1 MKAQA
6 RNPLLVPESLSG
18 TTAST
23 ATAGMQAGTTSMEI
37 DTGAG
42 TRAPSMSQR
51 FGTEGQSHSTEWQ
64 DELHLLM
71 ALDSDTP
78 VETQADNMHWNEA
91 GQQRPRLNWPPLP
104 AGSPV
109 LVVPA
114 ERLEVIR
121 IAKETGLL
129 VPAQQGL
136 SGQGLDA
143 QLRAHCIA
151 PPIIP
156 APVVDPA
163 PATPPAPTIPPAVPV
178 FWNKVPADWIVDDY
192 KSVPAIGEE
201 DNDDP
206 SVSREITS
214 KLLECRHTLA
224 ATGSAP
230 LQDLIELLAENGGA
244 RHSRFHDGEAARIDI
259 TLKLVDLL
267 DDMVAMHGT
276 PQARFD
282 QESLDRFG
290 RSLLQWCG
298 RSAYLLGRR
307 EQVRRYSVG
316 MPDMVDENIINTII
330 LNAMCRSEKTRDFII
345 GIFSEN
351 ETELRENFRM
361 STKIKILRQCADGEV
376 ALNAAETLALCTLKL
391 SYNSSADRLLFIL
404 RSHAGQLSLNFTAQ
418 GAGQGA
424 STDAVMQ

>member
-18 TTAST
+18 TTAPP
-23 ATAGMQAGTTSMEI
+23 ATAGTHAGTRSMEV

-42 TRAPSMSQR
+42 TRAPSMGQR
-51 FGTEGQSHSTEWQ
+51 FDTEGQSHSTEWQ
-64 DELHLLM
+64 DELPLLM
-71 ALDSDTP
+71 ALDSDAP
-78 VETQADNMHWNEA
+78 VETQADTLCGNEA

-104 AGSPV
+104 AGLPV

-114 ERLEVIR
+114 ERLELIR

-129 VPAQQGL
+129 IPARQGF

-143 QLRAHCIA
+143 QLRVHCIA

-163 PATPPAPTIPPAVPV
+163 PANPPAPTIPPAVPV
-178 FWNKVPADWIVDDY
+178 FWNKVPADWIVADY
-192 KSVPAIGEE
+192 KPVPAIGEE
-201 DNDDP
+201 DNQEP

-224 ATGSAP
+224 ATGSFP

-267 DDMVAMHGT
+267 VDMVAMHGR

-282 QESLDRFG
+282 QASLDRFG
-290 RSLLQWCG
+290 LSLLQWCG
-298 RSAYLLGRR
+298 RSAYSLGRL

-376 ALNAAETLALCTLKL
+376 VLNAAETLALCTLKL

-418 GAGQGA
+418 GAGQGTG
-424 STDAVMQ
+424 TDAVMQ

>member
-6 RNPLLVPESLSG
+6 RKPLLVPESLSG
-18 TTAST
+18 TTAPP
-23 ATAGMQAGTTSMEI
+23 ATARMQAGTTSMEI
-37 DTGAG
+37 DTGAA

-51 FGTEGQSHSTEWQ
+51 FDTEGQSHSTEWQ
-64 DELHLLM
+64 DEFHLLM

-78 VETQADNMHWNEA
+78 VETQADNTHWNEA

-114 ERLEVIR
+114 ERLELIR

-143 QLRAHCIA
+143 QLRVHCIA

-156 APVVDPA
+156 AP
-163 PATPPAPTIPPAVPV
+163 ATSPAPTIPPAVPV
-178 FWNKVPADWIVDDY
+178 FWNKVPADWRVDDY
-192 KSVPAIGEE
+192 KPVPAICEE
-201 DNDDP
+201 DNQEP
-206 SVSREITS
+206 SVSSEITS
-214 KLLECRHTLA
+214 KLLECRHTLE
-224 ATGSAP
+224 ATGSASQ
-230 LQDLIELLAENGGA
+230 QDLIELLAENGGA
-244 RHSRFHDGEAARIDI
+244 RHSRLPDGEAARIDI

-267 DDMVAMHGT
+267 VDMVAMHGT

-282 QESLDRFG
+282 QSSLDRFG
-290 RSLLQWCG
+290 LSLLQWCG
-298 RSAYLLGRR
+298 RSSYSLRR
-307 EQVRRYSVG
+307 LEQAKRYSVG
-316 MPDMVDENIINTII
+316 MPDMVDENIINTIV
-330 LNAMCRSEKTRDFII
+330 LNAMFRSEKTRDFIL
-345 GIFSEN
+345 GILGDN
-351 ETELRENFRM
+351 EIELRENFRM
-361 STKIKILRQCADGEV
+361 STKFKILRQCVDGEV

-391 SYNSSADRLLFIL
+391 SYNSSADRLLFML